1 MELREFS
8 AKTVDEAITK
18 ASIEYETS
26 SENLEI
32 QVISQGKAGFLG
44 FGAKPAIIRA
54 AKKEIEE
61 VLPKETA
68 ESARKPAPAKKEEK
82 KSVKP
87 QAVKEEKKEQKRE
100 NKKDNRKEI
109 KKENPVK
116 TQEKPKETP
125 APEKLAEEK
134 PREERKVTLRTE
146 EEIAE
151 IKEDA
156 QKFLTGVFKAMELQ
170 VEIKMEYK
178 NEEGNLNIDFEGD
191 DMGILIGKR
200 GQTLDSLQY
209 LTSLVVNKGR
219 QGYIRVKL
227 DTEDYRNRRKETLEN
242 LARSIAYKVR
252 KTRRPVSLEPMN
264 PYERRIIHSALQ
276 GNRFVE
282 TYSEGNEPYRHV
294 VVKLKNR

>member
-1 MELREFS
+1 MEFKEFS

-18 ASIEYETS
+18 ACLDFETS

-32 QVISQGKAGFLG
+32 QVLFEGSSGFLG
-44 FGAKPAIIRA
+44 FGAKPARVNVRRKEVSLPEEPVIKEAVPVKEERKEEA
-54 AKKEIEE
+54 KEERKETKREFKSEPKKEPKREPKKE
-61 VLPKETA
+61 VRRTEAPKE
-68 ESARKPAPAKKEEK
+68 E
-82 KSVKP
+82 VKP
-87 QAVKEEKKEQKRE
+87 QH
-100 NKKDNRKEI
+100 
-109 KKENPVK
+109 
-116 TQEKPKETP
+116 
-125 APEKLAEEK
+125 
-134 PREERKVTLRTE
+134 EERRVVERTE
-146 EEIAE
+146 EEITAVKADAE
-151 IKEDA
+151 
-156 QKFLTGVFKAMELQ
+156 KFLNGVFKAMELE

-178 NEEGNLNIDFEGD
+178 SAEGNLEIEFLGE

-242 LARSIAYKVR
+242 LAKSIAYKVR
-252 KTRRPVSLEPMN
+252 KTRKPVSLEPMN

-276 GNRFVE
+276 GNRYVE

-294 VVKLKNR
+294 VVKLKK

>member
-1 MELREFS
+1 MEFREFS

-18 ASIEYETS
+18 ASLEFETF

-32 QVISQGKAGFLG
+32 EVISEGKSGFLG
-44 FGAKPAIIRA
+44 FGAKPAIIKVRKKEA
-54 AKKEIEE
+54 SEQLETPVEEERKEEAAAQEIPKTAKKETVKEPKKE
-61 VLPKETA
+61 VKKEVKREVKKET
-68 ESARKPAPAKKEEK
+68 
-82 KSVKP
+82 
-87 QAVKEEKKEQKRE
+87 EQ
-100 NKKDNRKEI
+100 
-109 KKENPVK
+109 
-116 TQEKPKETP
+116 PK
-125 APEKLAEEK
+125 
-134 PREERKVTLRTE
+134 EERKVVERSPE
-146 EEIAE
+146 EVAE
-151 IKEDA
+151 MKAEA
-156 QKFLTGVFKAMELQ
+156 EKFLGGVFKAMELD
-170 VEIKMEYK
+170 VEIKMDYK
-178 NEEGNLNIDFEGD
+178 AEEGNLDIEFVGH

-219 QGYIRVKL
+219 QGYVRVKL

-252 KTRRPVSLEPMN
+252 KTRKTVSLEPMN

-276 GNRFVE
+276 GNRYVE

>member
-1 MELREFS
+1 MEFREFS

-18 ASIEYETS
+18 ASLEFETF

-32 QVISQGKAGFLG
+32 EVISEGKAGFLG
-44 FGAKPAIIRA
+44 FGSKPAIIKVRKKDTIQSAEEPA
-54 AKKEIEE
+54 AKEE
-61 VLPKETA
+61 PKA
-68 ESARKPAPAKKEEK
+68 
-82 KSVKP
+82 
-87 QAVKEEKKEQKRE
+87 EKKEVRKE
-100 NKKDNRKEI
+100 VKKEI
-109 KKENPVK
+109 KKEPKKEVQKEVK
-116 TQEKPKETP
+116 AE
-125 APEKLAEEK
+125 PEQ
-134 PREERKVTLRTE
+134 PREERKVVERSP

-151 IKEDA
+151 MKAEAD
-156 QKFLTGVFKAMELQ
+156 KFLSGVFKAMELE
-170 VEIKMEYK
+170 VEIKMDYK
-178 NEEGNLNIDFEGD
+178 ATEGSLDIEFVGQ

-219 QGYIRVKL
+219 QGYVRVKL

-252 KTRRPVSLEPMN
+252 KTRKTVSLEPMN

-276 GNRFVE
+276 GNRYVE

>member
-1 MELREFS
+1 MEFREFS

-178 NEEGNLNIDFEGD
+178 NEEGNLNIDFDGD

>member
-1 MELREFS
+1 MEFREFS

-18 ASIEYETS
+18 ASIEYEAS

-32 QVISQGKAGFLG
+32 QVVSQGKSGFFG

-54 AKKEIEE
+54 AKKEVTEE
-61 VLPKETA
+61 TDKPVK
-68 ESARKPAPAKKEEK
+68 KPAPAKKEEK
-82 KSVKP
+82 KTVKP
-87 QAVKEEKKEQKRE
+87 QSVNEEKKEQKRE
-100 NKKDNRKEI
+100 SKKENRKEI
-109 KKENPVK
+109 KKEAPVK
-116 TQEKPKETP
+116 VQEKNQEAAP
-125 APEKLAEEK
+125 ADKGSEAKHRA
-134 PREERKVTLRTE
+134 ERKVTLRTE
-146 EEIAE
+146 EDIAQ

-156 QKFLTGVFKAMELQ
+156 EKFLTGVFKAMELQ
-170 VEIKMEYK
+170 VTLKMEYK
-178 NEEGNLNIDFEGD
+178 NEEGNLNIDFEGE

>member
-1 MELREFS
+1 MEFREFS

-178 NEEGNLNIDFEGD
+178 NEEGNLNIDFKGD

>member
-1 MELREFS
+1 MEFREFS

-134 PREERKVTLRTE
+134 KVTLRTE

>member
-1 MELREFS
+1 MEFREFS

-18 ASIEYETS
+18 ASLEFETS

-32 QVISQGKAGFLG
+32 EVISEGKAGFLG
-44 FGAKPAIIRA
+44 FGSKPAIIKVRKKETIQSVEESTVKEEPKA
-54 AKKEIEE
+54 VKKEIRKE
-61 VLPKETA
+61 V
-68 ESARKPAPAKKEEK
+68 KKE
-82 KSVKP
+82 P
-87 QAVKEEKKEQKRE
+87 KKEV
-100 NKKDNRKEI
+100 
-109 KKENPVK
+109 KKEVK
-116 TQEKPKETP
+116 VE
-125 APEKLAEEK
+125 PEQ
-134 PREERKVTLRTE
+134 PREERKVVERSP
-146 EEIAE
+146 EEIVEMKSEA
-151 IKEDA
+151 D
-156 QKFLTGVFKAMELQ
+156 KFLSGVFKAMELE
-170 VEIKMEYK
+170 VEIKMDYK
-178 NEEGNLNIDFEGD
+178 AAEGNLDIEFVGQ

-219 QGYIRVKL
+219 QGYVRVKL

-252 KTRRPVSLEPMN
+252 KTRKTVSLEPMN

-276 GNRFVE
+276 GNRYVE

>member
-1 MELREFS
+1 MEFREFS

-109 KKENPVK
+109 KKETPVK

>member
-1 MELREFS
+1 MEFREFS

-18 ASIEYETS
+18 ASIEYEAS

-32 QVISQGKAGFLG
+32 QVVSQGKSGFFG

-54 AKKEIEE
+54 AKKEVTEE
-61 VLPKETA
+61 TDKPVK
-68 ESARKPAPAKKEEK
+68 KPAPAKKEEK
-82 KSVKP
+82 KTVKP
-87 QAVKEEKKEQKRE
+87 QSVNEEKKEQKRE
-100 NKKDNRKEI
+100 SKKENRKEI
-109 KKENPVK
+109 KKEAPVK
-116 TQEKPKETP
+116 VQEKNQEAAP
-125 APEKLAEEK
+125 ADKGSEEK

-146 EEIAE
+146 EEIAQ

-156 QKFLTGVFKAMELQ
+156 EKFLTGVFKAMELQ
-170 VEIKMEYK
+170 VTLKMEYK
-178 NEEGNLNIDFEGD
+178 NEEGNLNIDFEGE